1 MQFFFRLLAGQGR
14 VVTKKTE
21 LILIRVAHPDNFD
34 VEPDLD
40 PYI

>member
-14 VVTKKTE
+14 VVTKTE
-21 LILIRVAHPDNFD
+21 LIVIRVAHPDHFD